1 MKRLLPILILAILV
15 VVSAI
20 ADSVTLAWDR
30 AASHTNLNAFLL
42 KYGQQSGNWTNV
54 TTVPTNLTT
63 VTISNLRKGQNYRFI
78 VTARNVANLESDPS
92 NELSYTVPNDVI
104 EPPNTNA
111 PGPPTLFR
119 ELP

>member
-1 MKRLLPILILAILV
+1 MKTLLISLTLLV
-15 VVSAI
+15 VVIATVL

-92 NELSYTVPNDVI
+92 NELSYTVPNDVV

-119 ELP
+119 EIP